1 VETGESVDLDI
12 KQSGNVCTLKLKGPL
27 KMGEPVNQ
35 FDRAVQSAFASGHV
49 FLVLDLE
56 AMPVVDSCGIG
67 AIVDALRQATQRG
80 GDAKLVNPSPFATKT
95 LKMVGILNLF
105 TVYPTEASAVAA
117 CGG

>member
-1 VETGESVDLDI
+1 
-12 KQSGNVCTLKLKGPL
+12 
-27 KMGEPVNQ
+27 MGEPVNQ
-35 FDRAVQSAFASGHV
+35 FDRAVQSAFASGHI

-105 TVYPTEASAVAA
+105 TVYPSEASAVAA
-117 CGG
+117 CDG